1 MPALPSFSGERAVRV
16 FRKAG
21 WIEDRQHGRHVILV
35 KPGNPASL
43 SVPQD
48 PEVAPATLRYLMRAA
63 GMTLGQ
69 LAELL

>member
-1 MPALPSFSGERAVRV
+1 MPALPPFSGERAVQI

-21 WIEDRQHGRHVILV
+21 WVQDRQHGSHVILV
-35 KPGNPASL
+35 KPGNLASL
-43 SVPQD
+43 SVPQH

-63 GMTLGQ
+63 GMTLGE